1 MMYILYNI
9 LGLLVFLVVIL
20 PFFLYRLFAE
30 KGFSERFRQSIG
42 LIRREEI
49 ANVMNTDCIWIHGAS
64 VGEIVATSPIVK
76 EIKKDMPERKVLV
89 SAFTVG
95 GYNMAK
101 QIIPEADGYIFFP
114 LDLPWVAESVVRRVR
129 PGIFL
134 PVETEL
140 WPNFLR
146 AIRERNIP
154 VMMVNGRISERSV
167 KTYKY
172 LFSIWRDMLRTVSRF
187 CMQSSIDANYI
198 THLGA
203 DSKKIFVTGNT
214 KFDQTYAEV
223 TPEDL
228 ANYKTELGLGNDA
241 FPVIVAGSTHA
252 PEEGL
257 LLTAFTELR
266 KQYPK
271 ARLIIAPRWTD
282 KVNEIGRLCGK
293 FDYQAGLR
301 SKLKDMDGPR
311 PEYPV
316 VIIDTIGELGRIYS
330 IGDIIFVGGS
340 LKTGYHGHNVLE
352 PAAHAKPILVGP
364 NMENF
369 KDSYALLSKAG
380 ALHTV
385 QDVSGLAKEFLRI
398 AGDSSLRKKMG
409 DASMQVIRENRG
421 AALNTMHYLT
431 DLLEKASVPHAYTK
445 EYPVNTRNFNDAG
458 GGGLKHG
465 AAIIQYIFHIA
476 HAPKRPWYA
485 FILLGLLRG
494 LSYIYGFGARVN
506 LWMYEAGI
514 LSRRKLDCCVISIGN
529 ITVGG
534 TGKTPTAQR
543 VAMMIKD
550 MGYRV
555 VILNRGY
562 RSHWDKPLGVV
573 SDGKK
578 IFMTSYEAGDE
589 AYLMAKMMPGI
600 PVVIGKNR
608 DVTGSYAVDNL
619 HAEVI
624 IMDDGYQHWQLNRDL
639 DIVLVDT
646 LNLFG
651 NGNLLPRGILREP
664 LNHLNRADMF
674 LFTKSD
680 QSSQLTRDILT
691 ENIRQ
696 YNTEAPIVE
705 SIHHAREFVEIADW
719 YKGIQQNPIPL
730 EELKSKKVMVFSA
743 IGNPSSFE
751 QNVSGCGL
759 EILEA
764 IRYPDHHDYG
774 MLEMQYIGERAAEL
788 NADALITTGK
798 DAVKIPTEF
807 IYFNREIPLYVMN
820 MDIMVTRNEETFD
833 RKLKETVETVLK
845 KAKKKKESPGRKET
859 GSILANET

>member
-1 MMYILYNI
+1 MMYILYNV
-9 LGLLVFLVVIL
+9 LGLLLFFILVL
-20 PFFLYRLFAE
+20 PFYLYRLCTE
-30 KGFSERFRQSIG
+30 EGFGGRFRQSIG

-49 ANVMNTDCIWIHGAS
+49 AAVMDTDCIWIHGAS

-76 EIKKDMPERKVLV
+76 EIKKIMPERKVLV
-89 SAFTVG
+89 SAFTVA

-101 QIIPEADGYIFFP
+101 QIIPEADAYIYFP
-114 LDLPWVAESVVRRVR
+114 LDLPWVASSVVRRVH
-129 PGIFL
+129 PGIFM

-140 WPNFLR
+140 WPNFLK

-167 KTYKY
+167 RTYRY

-203 DSKKIFVTGNT
+203 DPTKIFVTGNT

-228 ANYKTELGLGNDA
+228 ETYKTELGLGGDA
-241 FPVIVAGSTHA
+241 FPVILAGSTHA
-252 PEEGL
+252 PEEEA

-266 KQYPK
+266 KKYPK
-271 ARLIIAPRWTD
+271 ARLVIAPRKTNR
-282 KVNEIGRLCGK
+282 VEEIRKLTGRFG
-293 FDYQAGLR
+293 YETGLR
-301 SKLKDMDGPR
+301 SQLKSVSGPR
-311 PEYPV
+311 EEFPV
-316 VIIDTIGELGRIYS
+316 VLIDTIGELGRIYAV
-330 IGDIIFVGGS
+330 GDIVFVGGS
-340 LKTGYHGHNVLE
+340 LVKGYGGHNVLE

-364 NMENF
+364 SMLNF
-369 KDSYALLSKAG
+369 KDSYSLLTKAG

-385 QDVSGLAKEFLRI
+385 QDTDGLAKAFLEI
-398 AGDSSLRKKMG
+398 AGDDALRKKMG

-421 AALNTMHYLT
+421 AALNTIHYLT

-445 EYPVNTRNFNDAG
+445 AYPINTRNFNDAG

-465 AAIIQYIFHIA
+465 AAIIQYIFHLA
-476 HAPKRPWYA
+476 HAPERPWYA
-485 FILLGLLRG
+485 FILLGFLQG
-494 LSYIYGFGARVN
+494 LSYIYGFGARMN
-506 LWMYEAGI
+506 LWLYEAGI
-514 LSRRKLDCCVISIGN
+514 LPTRKLDCCVISIGN

-543 VAMMIKD
+543 VAMMIKN

-573 SDGKK
+573 SDGEK
-578 IFMTSYEAGDE
+578 IYMTSYEAGDE
-589 AYLMAKMMPGI
+589 AYLMAKMMPGV

-608 DVTGSYAVDNL
+608 DVTGSYAVEKLN
-619 HAEVI
+619 AEVI
-624 IMDDGYQHWQLNRDL
+624 IMDDGYQHWQLKRDL

-651 NGNLLPRGILREP
+651 NGCLLPRGILREP
-664 LNHLNRADMF
+664 LNHLNRAGMF

-680 QSSQLTRDILT
+680 QSSRLTRTSLT
-691 ENIRQ
+691 EKIRQ
-696 YNTEAPIVE
+696 YNKEAPIIE
-705 SIHHAREFVEIADW
+705 SIHHAKEFVEIADW
-719 YKGIQQNPIPL
+719 YKGVQQNPIPL
-730 EELKSKKVMVFSA
+730 EELKGKKVIVFSA

-759 EILEA
+759 DIVEA

-774 MLEMQYIGERAAEL
+774 MLEMQYIGDRASEL
-788 NADALITTGK
+788 KADALITTGK

-820 MDIMVTRNEETFD
+820 MDIMITRNEEIFD
-833 RKLKETVETVLK
+833 SRLKDTVETVVRAVKQK
-845 KAKKKKESPGRKET
+845 K
-859 GSILANET
+859 

>member
-9 LGLLVFLVVIL
+9 LGILVFLILIL
-20 PFFLYRLFAE
+20 PFYIYRLFTE
-30 KGFSERFRQSIG
+30 DGFSIRFRQSLG

-49 ANVMNTDCIWIHGAS
+49 ADVMDTDCIWIHGAS

-76 EIKKDMPERKVLV
+76 EIKRIMPERKVLV
-89 SAFTVG
+89 SAFTVA

-101 QIIPEADGYIFFP
+101 QIIPEADGYVYFP
-114 LDLPWVAESVVRRVR
+114 LDLPWVAESVVRRVH
-129 PGIFL
+129 PGIFM

-140 WPNFLR
+140 WPNFLK

-167 KTYKY
+167 RTYRY

-203 DSKKIFVTGNT
+203 DPKKIFVTGNT

-228 ANYKTELGLGNDA
+228 AAYKTELGLGEDA
-241 FPVIVAGSTHA
+241 YPVIVAGSTHA
-252 PEEGL
+252 PEEDIV
-257 LLTAFTELR
+257 LTAFSRLR
-266 KQYPK
+266 KQFPK
-271 ARLIIAPRWTD
+271 ARLVIAPRRIERVD
-282 KVNEIGRLCGK
+282 EIRRLTGK
-293 FDYQAGLR
+293 FGYGNGLR
-301 SKLKDMDGPR
+301 SKLKKSNGPR

-316 VIIDTIGELGRIYS
+316 VLIDTIGELGRIYAV
-330 IGDIIFVGGS
+330 GDIVYVGGS
-340 LKTGYHGHNVLE
+340 LKKGYGGHNVLE

-364 NMENF
+364 DMLSF
-369 KDSYALLSKAG
+369 KDSYSLLTKAG
-380 ALHTV
+380 ACLTV
-385 QDVSGLAKEFLRI
+385 YNANDLAKAFLEI
-398 AGDSSLRKKMG
+398 AGNDVLRKQMG

-421 AALNTMHYLT
+421 AALHTIHYLT
-431 DLLEKASVPHAYTK
+431 DLLDKTTVPHAYTK
-445 EYPVNTRNFNDAG
+445 AYPINTRNFNDVG

-465 AAIIQYIFHIA
+465 AAIIQYIFHMA
-476 HAPKRPWYA
+476 HSPERPWYA
-485 FILLGLLRG
+485 FILLGFLRG
-494 LSYIYGFGARVN
+494 LSYVYGFGARVN
-506 LWMYEAGI
+506 LWLYEAGI
-514 LSRRKLDCCVISIGN
+514 LTTRKLDCCVISIGN

-543 VAMMIKD
+543 VAMMIKN

-562 RSHWDKPLGVV
+562 RSHWNKPLGVV
-573 SDGKK
+573 SDGEK
-578 IFMTSYEAGDE
+578 IYMTSYEAGDE
-589 AYLMAKMMPGI
+589 AYLMAKMMPGV

-608 DVTGSYAVDNL
+608 DVTGSYAVEKL
-619 HAEVI
+619 QAEVI
-624 IMDDGYQHWQLNRDL
+624 IMDDGYQHWQLKRDL

-646 LNLFG
+646 LNMFG
-651 NGNLLPRGILREP
+651 NGCLLPRGILREP
-664 LNHLNRADMF
+664 LNHLDRADMF

-680 QSSQLTRDILT
+680 QSSQLTRTSLT
-691 ENIRQ
+691 DNIRR
-696 YNTEAPIVE
+696 YNMEAPIVE
-705 SIHHAREFVEIADW
+705 CIHHAKEFVEIADW
-719 YKGIQQNPIPL
+719 YKGIQQNRLPL
-730 EELKSKKVMVFSA
+730 EDLKGKRVMVFSA

-759 EILEA
+759 EIVEA

-774 MLEMQYIGERAAEL
+774 MLEMQYIGERASEL

-807 IYFNREIPLYVMN
+807 IYFNRDIPLYVMN
-820 MDIMVTRNEETFD
+820 MDIMVTRNEEIFD
-833 RKLKETVETVLK
+833 KKLADTVKTVVQTLK
-845 KAKKKKESPGRKET
+845 HNHK
-859 GSILANET
+859 

>member
-1 MMYILYNI
+1 MYILYNI
-9 LGLLVFLVVIL
+9 LGVIIFVIL
-20 PFFLYRLFAE
+20 VLPYYLYRLVTE
-30 KGFSERFRQSIG
+30 KGFATRFRQSMG
-42 LIRREEI
+42 LVRRAEI
-49 ANVMNTDCIWIHGAS
+49 DNVVNSNCIWIHGAS
-64 VGEIVATSPIVK
+64 VGEIVATSPLVK
-76 EIKKDMPERKVLV
+76 EIKKIMPERKVLV

-101 QIIPEADGYIFFP
+101 QIIPEADAIIYFP
-114 LDLPWVAESVVRRVR
+114 LDLVWVAQSVVRRVH
-129 PGIFL
+129 PGIFM

-154 VMMVNGRISERSV
+154 VMMVNGRISEKSV
-167 KTYKY
+167 KNYRY

-198 THLGA
+198 AHLGA
-203 DSKKIFVTGNT
+203 DPKKIFVTGNT

-228 ANYKTELGLGNDA
+228 ETYKTELGLGPDA
-241 FPVIVAGSTHA
+241 FPVIVAGSTHP
-252 PEEGL
+252 PEEEAV
-257 LLTAFTELR
+257 LTAFTELR
-266 KQYPK
+266 KKYPK
-271 ARLIIAPRWTD
+271 ARLVIAPRKTNRSD
-282 KVNEIGRLCGK
+282 EIKRLNSK
-293 FDYQAGLR
+293 FGYETGYR
-301 SKLKDMDGPR
+301 SKLKEMNGTR

-316 VIIDTIGELGRIYS
+316 VLIDTIGELGRIYAV
-330 IGDIIFVGGS
+330 GDIVFIGGS
-340 LKTGYHGHNVLE
+340 LMHHGGHNVLE

-364 NMENF
+364 SMENF
-369 KDSYALLSKAG
+369 KDSYSLLSKVG
-380 ALHTV
+380 ACRMVPDTT
-385 QDVSGLAKEFLRI
+385 GLTQAFLEI
-398 AGDSSLRKKMG
+398 AGDDALRKKMG
-409 DASMQVIRENRG
+409 EASIQVIRENRG

-431 DLLEKASVPHAYTK
+431 DLLEKAAVPRAYTR
-445 EYPVNTRNFNDAG
+445 EYPINTRNFNDAG

-465 AAIIQYIFHIA
+465 AAIIQYIFHMA
-476 HAPKRPWYA
+476 HAPERPWYA

-506 LWMYEAGI
+506 LWLYEVGI
-514 LSRRKLDCCVISIGN
+514 LSRRKLNCCVISIGN

-578 IFMTSYEAGDE
+578 IYMTSYEAGDE

-608 DVTGSYAVDNL
+608 DVTGRYAVEEMN
-619 HAEVI
+619 AEVI
-624 IMDDGYQHWQLNRDL
+624 IMDDGYQHWQVNRDL

-664 LNHLNRADMF
+664 LSHLDRADMF

-680 QSSQLTRDILT
+680 QSSQLTRTSLA

-696 YNTEAPIVE
+696 YNQTAPIVE
-705 SIHHAREFVEIADW
+705 SIHHAKEFVEIADW
-719 YKGIQQNPIPL
+719 YKGNQQNPIPL
-730 EELKSKKVMVFSA
+730 EELKGKKVMVFSA

-788 NADALITTGK
+788 QADALITTGK

-807 IYFNREIPLYVMN
+807 IYFNRDVPLYVMN
-820 MDIMVTRNEETFD
+820 MDIMVTKNEETFD
-833 RKLKETVETVLK
+833 KILIDTVRSVLK
-845 KAKKKKESPGRKET
+845 KQHTVEKKKK
-859 GSILANET
+859 

>member
-1 MMYILYNI
+1 MYILYNI
-9 LGLLVFLVVIL
+9 LGVFVFLILIL
-20 PFFLYRLFAE
+20 PYFLYRLATE
-30 KGFSERFRQSIG
+30 KGFATRFRQSMG
-42 LIRREEI
+42 LVRREEI
-49 ANVMNTDCIWIHGAS
+49 DNVVNSNCIWIHGAS
-64 VGEIVATSPIVK
+64 VGEIVATSPLVK
-76 EIKKDMPERKVLV
+76 EIKKIMPERKILV

-101 QIIPEADGYIFFP
+101 QIIPEADAIIYFP
-114 LDLPWVAESVVRRVR
+114 LDLVWVAESIVRRVH
-129 PGIFL
+129 PGIFM

-154 VMMVNGRISERSV
+154 VMMVNGRISEKSV
-167 KTYKY
+167 KNYRY

-203 DSKKIFVTGNT
+203 DPQKIFVTGNT

-228 ANYKTELGLGNDA
+228 AAYKAELGLGADA
-241 FPVIVAGSTHA
+241 FPVIVAGSTHP
-252 PEEGL
+252 PEEEAV
-257 LLTAFTELR
+257 LTSFTELR
-266 KQYPK
+266 NQYPN
-271 ARLIIAPRWTD
+271 ARLIIAPRKTSRVD
-282 KVNEIGRLCGK
+282 DIKKLNSK
-293 FDYQAGLR
+293 FGYETGFR
-301 SKLKDMDGPR
+301 SKLKEIDGPR

-316 VIIDTIGELGRIYS
+316 VLIDTIGELGRIYAV
-330 IGDIIFVGGS
+330 GDIVFIGGS
-340 LKTGYHGHNVLE
+340 LMHHGGHNVLE

-364 NMENF
+364 SMENF
-369 KDSYALLSKAG
+369 KDSYSLLSKVG
-380 ALHTV
+380 ACHMV
-385 QDVSGLAKEFLRI
+385 PDSNGLTKAFLEI
-398 AGDSSLRKKMG
+398 AGNDELRRRMG
-409 DASMQVIRENRG
+409 EASIRVIRENRG
-421 AALNTMHYLT
+421 AAINTMHYLT
-431 DLLEKASVPHAYTK
+431 DLLEKASVPHAFTK
-445 EYPVNTRNFNDAG
+445 EYPVNTRNFNDVG

-465 AAIIQYIFHIA
+465 AAVIQFIFHLA
-476 HAPKRPWYA
+476 HSPERPWYA
-485 FILLGLLRG
+485 FILLGFLRV

-506 LWMYEAGI
+506 LWMYEIGL

-543 VAMMIKD
+543 VALMIKK

-562 RSHWDKPLGVV
+562 RSHWDKPVGVV

-578 IFMTSYEAGDE
+578 IYMTSYEAGDE

-608 DVTGSYAVDNL
+608 DVTGSYAVKKL
-619 HAEVI
+619 AAEVI
-624 IMDDGYQHWQLNRDL
+624 IMDDGYQHWQVNRDL

-651 NGNLLPRGILREP
+651 NGNLLPRGTLREP
-664 LNHLNRADMF
+664 LSHLDRADMF

-680 QSSQLTRDILT
+680 QSAQLTRTSLA

-696 YNTEAPIVE
+696 YNTKAPIVE
-705 SIHHAREFVEIADW
+705 SIHHAKEFVEIADW
-719 YKGIQQNPIPL
+719 YKGIQENTLPL
-730 EELKSKKVMVFSA
+730 EELRGKNVMVFSA

-759 EILEA
+759 VIQEA

-774 MLEMQYIGERAAEL
+774 MLEMQYIGERASEL
-788 NADALITTGK
+788 KVDALITTGK

-807 IYFNREIPLYVMN
+807 IYFNRDIPLYVMN
-820 MDIMVTRNEETFD
+820 MDIVMTRNGETFD
-833 RKLKETVETVLK
+833 RRLIDTVREVVGRKDGSKAVLTGKETVQG
-845 KAKKKKESPGRKET
+845 A
-859 GSILANET
+859 

>member
-9 LGLLVFLVVIL
+9 LGLLAFLILIL
-20 PFFLYRLFAE
+20 PFYIYRLVTE
-30 KGFSERFRQSIG
+30 KGFSSRFRQSIG
-42 LIRREEI
+42 LIRQEEI
-49 ANVMNTDCIWIHGAS
+49 ANVVNTDCIWIHGAS

-76 EIKKDMPERKVLV
+76 EIKKIMPERKVLV
-89 SAFTVG
+89 SAFTLP

-101 QIIPEADGYIFFP
+101 QIIPEADAIIFFP
-114 LDLPWVAESVVRRVR
+114 LDLAWVAESVVRRVH
-129 PGIFL
+129 PGIFM

-146 AIRERNIP
+146 ALRERNIP

-167 KTYKY
+167 KTYQY

-203 DSKKIFVTGNT
+203 DPQKIFVTGNT

-228 ANYKTELGLGNDA
+228 ANYKMELGLDKDA
-241 FPVIVAGSTHA
+241 FPVILAGSTHA
-252 PEEGL
+252 PEEKY
-257 LLTAFTELR
+257 LLTAFSELH
-266 KQYPK
+266 KKYPK
-271 ARLIIAPRWTD
+271 ARLIMALRFNSRVD
-282 KVNEIGRLCGK
+282 EIKRLCDRFGYK
-293 FDYQAGLR
+293 AGLR
-301 SKLKDMDGPR
+301 SKLKNMSGPR

-316 VIIDTIGELGRIYS
+316 VLIDTIGELGRIYS
-330 IGDIIFVGGS
+330 VGDIVFIGGS
-340 LKTGYHGHNVLE
+340 LMNHGGHNVLE
-352 PAAHAKPILVGP
+352 PAAHAKPIVVGP
-364 NMENF
+364 SMQNF
-369 KDSYALLSKAG
+369 KDSYSLLSKAG
-380 ALHTV
+380 ALRTV
-385 QDVSGLAKEFLRI
+385 QDTGGLTKAFLEI
-398 AGDSSLRKKMG
+398 AGDGALRKNMG
-409 DASMQVIRENRG
+409 EASLQVIRENRG

-431 DLLEKASVPHAYTK
+431 DLLQKASVPHAYTK

-458 GGGLKHG
+458 GGGLKHS
-465 AAIIQYIFHIA
+465 AAIIQYIFHMA
-476 HAPKRPWYA
+476 HSPERPWYA
-485 FILLGLLRG
+485 FILLGFLRG
-494 LSYIYGFGARVN
+494 LSYLYGFGARVN
-506 LWMYEAGI
+506 LWMYEAG
-514 LSRRKLDCCVISIGN
+514 LLTRRKLDCCVISIGN

-543 VAMMIKD
+543 VAEMIKNL
-550 MGYRV
+550 GYRV

-578 IFMTSYEAGDE
+578 IYMTSYEAGDE
-589 AYLMAKMMPGI
+589 AYLMAKMMPGV

-608 DVTGSYAVDNL
+608 DVTGSYAVEEL

-664 LNHLNRADMF
+664 LSHLNRADLF

-680 QSSQLTRDILT
+680 QSSQLTRTSLS

-705 SIHHAREFVEIADW
+705 SIHHAKEFVEIADW
-719 YKGIQQNPIPL
+719 YKGIQQNALPL
-730 EELKSKKVMVFSA
+730 KELKGKRVMVFSA

-759 EILEA
+759 EIVEA

-774 MLEMQYIGERAAEL
+774 MLEMQYIGERASEL
-788 NADALITTGK
+788 QADALITTGK

-820 MDIMVTRNEETFD
+820 MDILVIRNEEVFEKT
-833 RKLKETVETVLK
+833 LVETVKNVLHEK
-845 KAKKKKESPGRKET
+845 QGVRKALST
-859 GSILANET
+859 ITAQN